1 MKTLLAVCALMLV
14 ASQATAAPIEPTRDD
29 EIVETLPSASAERN
43 EDRRLRRQ
51 LALNPGDA
59 KLALQVARRH
69 LERARDEGDPRQ
81 AGLAVGALAPWAG
94 DADAPFD
101 ILLMQATLQQH
112 LHDFEGA
119 AERLER
125 ALARHPQQPQGWLTL
140 ATVRR
145 VQGRYGASDVAC
157 ERLIAL
163 DVAVYGAACRAENDS
178 LRGRSDAAR
187 AALKRLLAQAGNNA
201 DIRAW
206 LLTTLGEV
214 EQRAGAASAADAA
227 FRASLRER
235 PDLYAALMY
244 ADLLLEQRRGAEVAA
259 LLEPWPRSDPL
270 LLRLALA
277 DPRGDAAAELRSRI
291 AQANERPGTETLH
304 GREQA
309 MFALGVDGKA
319 ARALELARENARTQR
334 EPLDLLVL
342 AQAAKASGDARAL
355 DEARALVREIGL
367 HDRRIDALLS

>member
-1 MKTLLAVCALMLV
+1 MLALLV
-14 ASQATAAPIEPTRDD
+14 ATTASLATPIAPTRDD
-29 EIVETLPSASAERN
+29 EVVQTLPSSSAQRN

-51 LALNPGDA
+51 LAQNPRDA
-59 KLALQVARRH
+59 ALAVQVARRH
-69 LERARDEGDPRQ
+69 LERAREDGDPRQ
-81 AGLAVGALAPWAG
+81 AGQALAALSAWTDDVDTP
-94 DADAPFD
+94 
-101 ILLMQATLQQH
+101 IEVLLMQATLQQH
-112 LHDFEGA
+112 LHDFDGA
-119 AERLER
+119 AARLEG

-145 VQGRYGASDVAC
+145 VQGRYAASDAAC
-157 ERLIAL
+157 DRLQAL
-163 DVAVYGAACRAENDS
+163 GVAVYGTACRAENDA
-178 LRGRSDAAR
+178 LRGRFEPAR
-187 AALKRLLAQAGNNA
+187 AALAKLLAQAGSSGEL
-201 DIRAW
+201 RAW
-206 LLTTLGEV
+206 LLTTIAEV
-214 EQRAGAASAADAA
+214 EQRAGAAAAAESA

-235 PDLYAALMY
+235 PDLYTALGY
-244 ADLLLEQRRGAEVAA
+244 ADLLLEQRRNAEVPA
-259 LLEPWPRSDPL
+259 LLKPWPRSDAV

-277 DPRGDAAAELRSRI
+277 DPRGDAAAELRVRI

-309 MFALGVDGKA
+309 MFALVVEAKP